1 MTHDQYLA
9 AKDTL
14 LRTAEDIE
22 SSKRPAYTIGSEDV
36 LANFKRV
43 AERTGQTPGQV
54 LATYM
59 LKHVDAVTS
68 ALCRPDLPQA
78 EAILGRFADLINYA
92 KLGYALIEE
101 RGPEDGEG
109 GLVDRSG
116 DRIEKK
122 TCSCGET
129 DTCAKCPP
137 HVRDAVKAA
146 EYPAPRCPSL
156 YTERGKTYRCDFYA
170 GHLST
175 FRFHGGSCV
184 SGDGSFAQWFDEQA
198 IN

>member
-9 AKDTL
+9 AKDIL

-36 LANFKRV
+36 LANFKRI
-43 AERTGQTPGQV
+43 AERTGQEPGQV

-101 RGPEDGEG
+101 RAG
-109 GLVDRSG
+109 
-116 DRIEKK
+116 K
-122 TCSCGET
+122 TPCACGET
-129 DTCAKCPP
+129 DTCANCPP
-137 HVRDAVKAA
+137 HVQDAVKAA
-146 EYPAPRCPSL
+146 EQRVIPRRDLQCGSL
-156 YTERGKTYRCDFYA
+156 FTDSGKTYRCEIYA
-170 GHLST
+170 GHPSLV
-175 FRFHGGSCV
+175 HDGSCV
-184 SGDGSFAQWFDEQA
+184 SGDGSRAQWRDAQA
-198 IN
+198 IDR

>member
-9 AKDTL
+9 AKDLL

-36 LANFKRV
+36 LANFKRI
-43 AERTGQTPGQV
+43 AERTGQEPGQV

-101 RGPEDGEG
+101 RAG
-109 GLVDRSG
+109 
-116 DRIEKK
+116 K
-122 TCSCGET
+122 TPCACGET
-129 DTCAKCPP
+129 DTCG
-137 HVRDAVKAA
+137 
-146 EYPAPRCPSL
+146 SL
-156 YTERGKTYRCDFYA
+156 YTECESLYTEDGRTYRCFRVR
-170 GHLST
+170 GHS
-175 FRFHGGSCV
+175 GSHSGTCV
-184 SGDGSFAQWFDEQA
+184 SGAGFRAQWC
-198 IN
+198 

>member
-43 AERTGQTPGQV
+43 AERTDQTPGQV

-101 RGPEDGEG
+101 RGPEDGKG
-109 GLVDRSG
+109 
-116 DRIEKK
+116 RIEKK

-146 EYPAPRCPSL
+146 EHTAPRCPSL
-156 YTERGKTYRCDFYA
+156 YTARGKTYRCDLYA

-175 FRFHGGSCV
+175 IHGGPCV

>member
-9 AKDTL
+9 AKDIL

-36 LANFKRV
+36 LANFKRI
-43 AERTGQTPGQV
+43 AERTGQEPGQV

-101 RGPEDGEG
+101 RAG
-109 GLVDRSG
+109 
-116 DRIEKK
+116 K
-122 TCSCGET
+122 TPCACGET
-129 DTCAKCPP
+129 DTCANCPP
-137 HVRDAVKAA
+137 HVQDAVKAA
-146 EYPAPRCPSL
+146 EQSRPLTCQSL
-156 YTERGKTYRCDFYA
+156 YTEDGRTYRCSRAA
-170 GHLST
+170 GHS
-175 FRFHGGSCV
+175 GSHSGTCV
-184 SGDGSFAQWFDEQA
+184 SGAGFRAQWRDAQA
-198 IN
+198 IDR

>member
-1 MTHDQYLA
+1 
-9 AKDTL
+9 

-36 LANFKRV
+36 LANFKRI
-43 AERTGQTPGQV
+43 AERTGQEPGQV

-101 RGPEDGEG
+101 RGEKLRDDLTTE
-109 GLVDRSG
+109 
-116 DRIEKK
+116 IEA
-122 TCSCGET
+122 TT
-129 DTCAKCPP
+129 T
-137 HVRDAVKAA
+137 
-146 EYPAPRCPSL
+146 
-156 YTERGKTYRCDFYA
+156 
-170 GHLST
+170 
-175 FRFHGGSCV
+175 
-184 SGDGSFAQWFDEQA
+184 
-198 IN
+198 